1 MAVPSSGEIKLGGIY
16 SELDQG
22 DYSELNDEGET
33 VSLQGASVG
42 TISTLSLIHI

>member
-22 DYSELNDEGET
+22 DYSELNDGGKQL
-33 VSLQGASVG
+33 VYKVHPMVLYQP
-42 TISTLSLIHI
+42 